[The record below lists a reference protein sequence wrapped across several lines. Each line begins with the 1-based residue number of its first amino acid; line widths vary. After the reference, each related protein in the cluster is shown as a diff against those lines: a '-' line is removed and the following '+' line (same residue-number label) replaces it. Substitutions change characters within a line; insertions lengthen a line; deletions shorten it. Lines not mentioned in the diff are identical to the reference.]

1 MSTDE
6 VFQKTARALAEV
18 LGLDEEEVQA
28 DSRLVGDLEATS
40 LDVVDLLFQ
49 LKKTFDIDITLAQV
63 QRELTADSA
72 AGGEAEGGYN
82 DAIFESVTVQHVAD
96 WVKSRLAA

>member
-18 LGLDEEEVQA
+18 LGLDEEEVKA

-40 LDVVDLLFQ
+40 LDVVDLVFQ
-49 LKKTFDIDITLAQV
+49 LKKIFGIQITLAETQA
-63 QRELTADSA
+63 ELSGGG
-72 AGGEAEGGYN
+72 AGGEQGFDE
-82 DAIFESVTVQHVAD
+82 AIFESVTVQNLSD
-96 WVKSRLAA
+96 LVKGRLP